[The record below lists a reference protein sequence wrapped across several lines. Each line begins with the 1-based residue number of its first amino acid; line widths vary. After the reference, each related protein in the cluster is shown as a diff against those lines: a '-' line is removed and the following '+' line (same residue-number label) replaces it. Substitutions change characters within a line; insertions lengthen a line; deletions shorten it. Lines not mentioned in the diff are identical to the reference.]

1 MFCLLQDRLQILSL
15 IVTLLT
21 LFYGILLNT
30 NLQQFQL
37 NDKNERSLQ
46 VIIFQDRTKMSFKP
60 PTTLATAGCSGAGDR
75 PEEAIGPS
83 MGVREVETLDRA
95 EGSGITSCCY
105 VFVLLVTWH
114 TCFFF
119 LNDFNVDSPPAYM
132 YGG

>member
-1 MFCLLQDRLQILSL
+1 MITFIALVLTAALKPYVDPGLVRTITAHTSHTTLHPSATMFCLLQDRLQILSL

-60 PTTLATAGCSGAGDR
+60 AHAHVSTAYPDI
-75 PEEAIGPS
+75 IG
-83 MGVREVETLDRA
+83 RFHLRQ
-95 EGSGITSCCY
+95 
-105 VFVLLVTWH
+105 
-114 TCFFF
+114 
-119 LNDFNVDSPPAYM
+119 
-132 YGG
+132 